1 MTENMDVRLKEVVD
15 TLQTNC
21 YLQEDMDIGLKM
33 GRVGPVPSQA
43 HAQSTKFFRP
53 KHDPKAI
60 CALKHGSI
68 H

>member
-33 GRVGPVPSQA
+33 GRVGPYLVKPMHSPQNFLDPSMIQ
-43 HAQSTKFFRP
+43 RP
-53 KHDPKAI
+53 YV
-60 CALKHGSI
+60 L
-68 H
+68 